1 MENSELLNST
11 LYLFAVATILVAL
24 SKRLGLGSILGLLIA
39 GVIVGPYSPGPILTN
54 KVDAVRHIT
63 EFGVVLLLFVIG
75 LEMQPKKLWSMR
87 KEVFGLGSAQILF
100 SGFLIFLYSLYYSQT
115 WQVALLVGL
124 TFALSSTAFVMQI
137 LQEKGELYTP
147 KGKSGFSI
155 LLMQDLAVVPLLA
168 LVPILAEKGQLSKNH
183 SLFEQIIIAI
193 VSILALIAI
202 GKYVIPKVL
211 DYLAKHQNREA
222 FFFSIMLSVI
232 FAAWAME
239 HAGLSMALGAFIMG
253 MMLSSSQYH
262 YQIQAQV
269 EPYKGILMTM
279 FFIAVG
285 MSIDINA
292 MMSNPWILIQH
303 LFVIL
308 GIKIVAL
315 FLLMIYMGYNKS
327 TAVSVSFL
335 LSQSG
340 EFGFVLFGAAK
351 ALGVISDELFIAAVT
366 IISFSML
373 LTPMVV
379 SIGDKLA
386 FKLKKEPTPI
396 ESAYVPDDSWKG
408 VLIAGYGRVGRT
420 VSTMFEHAQIPY
432 VAFDID
438 SSRVELGQK
447 ERRPVYYGELSELD
461 FLNKVGLDRVEAVIL
476 TVDNH
481 RTAVKMISHIR
492 SLYPRL
498 MIFSR
503 TKDMKSRDALIKH
516 GATWGMPESIEGSLR
531 LGAETLLKLGMTRE
545 EVFDILTYFRKD
557 DYETIKELHK
567 HLDKEEE

>member
-24 SKRLGLGSILGLLIA
+24 SKKLGLGSILGLLIA
-39 GVIVGPYSPGPILTN
+39 GVIVGPYSAGPILTD
-54 KVDAVRHIT
+54 KVEVLRHIT

-87 KEVFGLGSAQILF
+87 KEVFGLGTAQILF
-100 SGFLIFLYSLYYSQT
+100 SGFLIFLYWMFYSKS

-183 SLFEQIIIAI
+183 SLFEQIVIALF
-193 VSILALIAI
+193 SILALVAI

-211 DYLAKHQNREA
+211 DYLAKNQNREA

-253 MMLSSSQYH
+253 MMLSSSKYH
-262 YQIQAQV
+262 YQIQANV

-279 FFIAVG
+279 FFVAVG

-292 MMSNPWILIQH
+292 MMSNPLILIQH

-315 FLLMIYMGYNKS
+315 FLLMIFMKYNKS
-327 TAVSVSFL
+327 TAISVSFL

-351 ALGVISDELFIAAVT
+351 ALGVIDDELFIAAIT

-379 SIGDKLA
+379 SLGDKLA
-386 FKLKKEPTPI
+386 LKLENEPI
-396 ESAYVPDDSWKG
+396 AIQSNYVPEDSWKG
-408 VLIAGYGRVGRT
+408 VVVAGYGRVGRT
-420 VSTMFEHAQIPY
+420 ICTMFEHAHISY
-432 VAFDID
+432 VAFDIN
-438 SSRVELGQK
+438 SSRVELGQR
-447 ERRPVYYGELSELD
+447 EQRPVYYGELSELD
-461 FLNKVGLDRVEAVIL
+461 FLNKIGLDRVEAIIL

-481 RTAVKMISHIR
+481 RTTIKMISHIR
-492 SLYPRL
+492 SLYPTL
-498 MIFSR
+498 MIFAR

-531 LGAETLLKLGMTRE
+531 LGAETLFKLGMTRE

-557 DYETIKELHK
+557 DYETIKEIHK
-567 HLDKEEE
+567 HLDKKEE

>member
-1 MENSELLNST
+1 MDNSELLNST
-11 LYLFAVATILVAL
+11 LYLFGVATLLVAL

-39 GVIVGPYSPGPILTN
+39 GVIVGPYSPGPILTD
-54 KVDAVRHIT
+54 KVDSLRHIT

-75 LEMQPKKLWSMR
+75 LEMQPTKLWAMR
-87 KEVFGLGSAQILF
+87 KEVFGLGSAQIIF
-100 SGFLIFLYSLYYSQT
+100 SGILIFLYATFYAQS
-115 WQVALLVGL
+115 WQVALLVGF

-137 LQEKGELYTP
+137 LQEKGQLYSPT
-147 KGKSGFSI
+147 GKSGFAI

-168 LVPILAEKGQLSKNH
+168 LVPILADSGELSQNR
-183 SLFEQIIIAI
+183 SLWEQIFIAFGSI
-193 VSILALIAI
+193 VVLVAI
-202 GKYVIPKVL
+202 GKYIVPRML

-222 FFFSIMLSVI
+222 FFFSIILSVI

-253 MMLSSSQYH
+253 MMLSSSKYH
-262 YQIQAQV
+262 YQIQAHV

-292 MMSNPWILIQH
+292 MIHDPLILIQH
-303 LFVIL
+303 LFIIM

-315 FLLMIYMGYNKS
+315 FCLMLYMGYTKS

-373 LTPMVV
+373 LTPMIVN
-379 SIGDKLA
+379 IGDKLA
-386 FKLKKEPTPI
+386 LKLDTEPIKI
-396 ESAYVPDDSWKG
+396 ESAYLPEDAWSG
-408 VLIAGYGRVGRT
+408 VVIAGYGRVGRL
-420 VSTMFEHAQIPY
+420 VATMLEHAGISY
-432 VAFDID
+432 VAFDLD
-438 SSRVELGQK
+438 SKRVELGQK
-447 ERRPVYYGELSELD
+447 EGRAVYYGELSDLE
-461 FLNKVGLDRVEAVIL
+461 FLNKIGLEKVHAVIL

-481 RTAVKMISHIR
+481 HTSSKIISHIR
-492 SLYPRL
+492 SQYPTLRIL
-498 MIFSR
+498 AR
-503 TKDMKSRDALIKH
+503 TRDMKTREALLKH
-516 GATWGMPESIEGSLR
+516 GATWAMPEATEGSLR
-531 LGAETLLKLGMTRE
+531 LASETLLSLGIPRE
-545 EVFDILTYFRKD
+545 EVFNILTYFRKD
-557 DYETIKELHK
+557 DYEAIRELHK
-567 HLDKEEE
+567 FYTED